1 MIVEPR
7 SSATILALADLAE
20 LSANQLA
27 DGHSIEDVIETLR
40 KAALTVRKVVKDDE
54 EAVQDAEMEAVG
66 DAEAASE
73 KSEEAVTSDI
83 SA

>member
-27 DGHSIEDVIETLR
+27 EGMSVEEVIATLR
-40 KAALTVRKVVKDDE
+40 KAAEVVRKVVKDDE
-54 EAVQDAEMEAVG
+54 DK
-66 DAEAASE
+66 AEAA
-73 KSEEAVTSDI
+73 EAEAKTADGAAKVADI

>member
-27 DGHSIEDVIETLR
+27 EGMSVEEVIATLR
-40 KAALTVRKVVKDDE
+40 KAAEVVRKVVKDDE
-54 EAVQDAEMEAVG
+54 DKAEAVE
-66 DAEAASE
+66 AEAKAADGAA
-73 KSEEAVTSDI
+73 KVADI

>member
-20 LSANQLA
+20 LSAKQLE
-27 DGHSIEDVIETLR
+27 DGHSIDDVIETLR
-40 KAALTVRKVVKDDE
+40 KAALTVRKVVRDDE
-54 EAVQDAEMEAVG
+54 ETAVDAIMEASEEI
-66 DAEAASE
+66 EAA
-73 KSEEAVTSDI
+73 KKEASADI